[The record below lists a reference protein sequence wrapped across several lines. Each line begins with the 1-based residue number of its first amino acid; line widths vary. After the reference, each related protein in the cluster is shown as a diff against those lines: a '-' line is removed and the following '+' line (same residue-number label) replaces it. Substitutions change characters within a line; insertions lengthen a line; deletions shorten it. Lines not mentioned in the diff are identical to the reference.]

1 MEYNFCKLWSVQF
14 WGFFKFK
21 NFCMYAED
29 EESQAAY
36 YKRLGAI
43 HINEKG
49 KIIEEPSQLLLDT
62 LIEEN
67 RAALEMIKNQVIV
80 FLFTKY
86 EFMIKDAIKC
96 LLCEQPE
103 KILRLTAEYPEYQ
116 ESLGFSLKEFVKCR
130 SKEEY
135 VAVLSERLSTHCLSG
150 RPSTVMKRL
159 RCLLKFKDIDADTLD
174 DLLEKRNNIVHES
187 KVYELSLEDLERY
200 YDTVESLLMT
210 LALALKRNH
219 IAVADNTGLL
229 DEEEF

>member
-1 MEYNFCKLWSVQF
+1 MEYNFSKLWSEQF

-67 RAALEMIKNQVIV
+67 RAALE
-80 FLFTKY
+80 
-86 EFMIKDAIKC
+86 MIKDAIKC